1 MIPKEGAAFLAPLFG
16 NWAGKDDMTK
26 YFFKD
31 TPLAGLEQQM
41 MTPPNFTPRGG
52 GQMIL
57 CRFRYRPEDVD
68 CKNCTEYRKKR
79 DAPQVC
85 PWLEERA
92 EAGVVTYGALASAFY
107 KSWMDG
113 MLGGRLRRVLSGK
126 EAVTYYDEHHAGR
139 LYCDGLGSH
148 HWGGTKNIRL
158 AVMYLLTATEP
169 LRRWGA
175 PNLLGFWPP
184 PLREWKVLH
193 GLSGQEYALYQAARG
208 LHCRQKT
215 ITIPE
220 LCDEDLV
227 DDLTLAL
234 ILDAL
239 LIDHYGPVIL
249 RLEETGG
256 EKNAGCIK

>member
-1 MIPKEGAAFLAPLFG
+1 
-16 NWAGKDDMTK
+16 MTK
-26 YFFKD
+26 YFLKD
-31 TPLAGLEQQM
+31 TPLAGLERQM

-57 CRFRYRPEDVD
+57 CRFRYRLEDVD

-113 MLGGRLRRVLSGK
+113 MLGGRIQRVLSGK

-139 LYCDGLGSH
+139 LRLYCDGLGSH
-148 HWGGTKNIRL
+148 HWGGTKNGRL

-175 PNLLGFWPP
+175 PNLLDFWPP

-193 GLSGQEYALYQAARG
+193 GLNGQEYALYQAARG

-249 RLEETGG
+249 HLKETGG

>member
-79 DAPQVC
+79 DTLRVC

-92 EAGVVTYGALASAFY
+92 EAGVVTYVVLASEFY
-107 KSWMDG
+107 KHWMDG
-113 MLGGRLRRVLSGK
+113 LLGNRIRKVLSGK
-126 EAVTYYDEHHAGR
+126 KAVTYYNEGHAARLQVYSTYLASHWKRDDGNRRLAAMYLMTGALQISLTYGQR
-139 LYCDGLGSH
+139 LYMNGVCCMDSADRNMHCIRPHGESARDGGPSRSPSYAMRTLWIISH
-148 HWGGTKNIRL
+148 WR
-158 AVMYLLTATEP
+158 
-169 LRRWGA
+169 
-175 PNLLGFWPP
+175 
-184 PLREWKVLH
+184 
-193 GLSGQEYALYQAARG
+193 
-208 LHCRQKT
+208 
-215 ITIPE
+215 
-220 LCDEDLV
+220 
-227 DDLTLAL
+227 
-234 ILDAL
+234 
-239 LIDHYGPVIL
+239 
-249 RLEETGG
+249 
-256 EKNAGCIK
+256 

>member
-1 MIPKEGAAFLAPLFG
+1 
-16 NWAGKDDMTK
+16 
-26 YFFKD
+26 
-31 TPLAGLEQQM
+31 
-41 MTPPNFTPRGG
+41 
-52 GQMIL
+52 MIL

-68 CKNCTEYRKKR
+68 YKNCTEYRKKR
-79 DAPQVC
+79 DTLQVC

-126 EAVTYYDEHHAGR
+126 EAVTYYDEHHAGRLR

>member
-1 MIPKEGAAFLAPLFG
+1 MLPFSG
-16 NWAGKDDMTK
+16 NWAGKGNMTK

-31 TPLAGLEQQM
+31 TPLAGLERQM

-68 CKNCTEYRKKR
+68 CKNCTEYRKKH

-92 EAGVVTYGALASAFY
+92 EAGMVTYAVLASGFY
-107 KSWMDG
+107 KHWMDG
-113 MLGGRLRRVLSGK
+113 LLRDRIRKVLSGK
-126 EAVTYYDEHHAGR
+126 EAITYYDEYHAGR
-139 LYCDGLGSH
+139 LRLYCHRLDSH
-148 HWGGTKNIRL
+148 HWGGTKNSRL

-169 LRRWGA
+169 LRRWGV

-184 PLREWKVLH
+184 PLREWKILH
-193 GLSGQEYALYQAARG
+193 GLSCQEYALYQAARG
-208 LHCRQKT
+208 LHYRKKA

-249 RLEETGG
+249 RLGETGG
-256 EKNAGCIK
+256 EKGCRLY

>member
-1 MIPKEGAAFLAPLFG
+1 
-16 NWAGKDDMTK
+16 
-26 YFFKD
+26 
-31 TPLAGLEQQM
+31 
-41 MTPPNFTPRGG
+41 
-52 GQMIL
+52 
-57 CRFRYRPEDVD
+57 
-68 CKNCTEYRKKR
+68 
-79 DAPQVC
+79 
-85 PWLEERA
+85 
-92 EAGVVTYGALASAFY
+92 
-107 KSWMDG
+107 MDG
-113 MLGGRLRRVLSGK
+113 LLGDRIRKVLSGK
-126 EAVTYYDEHHAGR
+126 EAITYYDEHHAGR
-139 LYCDGLGSH
+139 LRLYCHGLDSH
-148 HWGGTKNIRL
+148 HWGGTKNSRL

-184 PLREWKVLH
+184 PLREWKILH

-208 LHCRQKT
+208 LHCRRKT

-256 EKNAGCIK
+256 EKDAGCIE